1 MLQDILLANV
11 ENEIS
16 QSRLQLSH
24 VTGQLRRLQQTLDE
38 HNAATQEKNV
48 LISKAEAEIAKNN
61 AQIERK
67 QTQVDQFNKKIEQKI
82 SKMEG
87 VSVYRIVIVYV
98 HCTLLQ
104 CTAFNIFSSTG

>member
-1 MLQDILLANV
+1 MLANV